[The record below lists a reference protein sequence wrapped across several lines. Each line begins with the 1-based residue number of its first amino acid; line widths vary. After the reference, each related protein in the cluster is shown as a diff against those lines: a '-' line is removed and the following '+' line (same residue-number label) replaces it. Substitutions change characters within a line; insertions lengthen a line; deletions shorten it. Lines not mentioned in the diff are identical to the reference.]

1 MMEARRPALMYLY
14 QPQNHEPLDAEGL
27 AWLADQLCSDTR
39 VHPDRT
45 MSIGWITTQAAYEYP
60 ALHDALGTTRAEL
73 AAKDAALREA
83 LDLMR
88 GETDMSLPGSDHWVW
103 AEKVRELIGDGET
116 A

>member
-1 MMEARRPALMYLY
+1 MTDI
-14 QPQNHEPLDAEGL
+14 DAE
-27 AWLADQLCSDTR
+27 
-39 VHPDRT
+39 
-45 MSIGWITTQAAYEYP
+45 TQALQDWGEEGRATQR
-60 ALHDALGTTRAEL
+60 AIDDALATTRAEL

-88 GETDMSLPGSDHWVW
+88 GEPDMSLRGSDHWVW